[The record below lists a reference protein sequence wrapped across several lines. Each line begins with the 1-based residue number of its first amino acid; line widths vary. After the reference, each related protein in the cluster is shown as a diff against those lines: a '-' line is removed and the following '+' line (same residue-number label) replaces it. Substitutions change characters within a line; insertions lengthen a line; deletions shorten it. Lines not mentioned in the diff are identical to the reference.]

1 MKDMMHYSGYYGSVH
16 YSDEDRVFYGKVEFI
31 RALIS
36 YEGTDVHSLR
46 GAFEEAVDDYL
57 ETCKEKGIA
66 VERPFKGSFNV
77 RIGADLHRRVALA
90 AAQKGITL
98 NKYIAEMLEKETA
111 KEMSGER

>member
-16 YSDEDRVFYGKVEFI
+16 YSDEDRVFYGRVEFI

-36 YEGTDVHSLR
+36 YEGTDAQSLR
-46 GAFEEAVDDYL
+46 RAFEEAVDDYL
-57 ETCKEKGIA
+57 ETCKEKGIE
-66 VERPFKGSFNV
+66 VEKPFKGSFNV
-77 RIGADLHRRVALA
+77 RIGADLHQRVALA

-111 KEMSGER
+111 KVI